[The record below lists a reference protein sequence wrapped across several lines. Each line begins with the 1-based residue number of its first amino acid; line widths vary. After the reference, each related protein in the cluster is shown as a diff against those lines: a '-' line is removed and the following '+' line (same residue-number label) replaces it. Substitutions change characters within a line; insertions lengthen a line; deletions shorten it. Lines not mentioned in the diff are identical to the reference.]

1 MATTKETKVD
11 STHIEAHAGFDKEW
25 KEQKWDVRSLSN
37 AANDISL
44 QEQQMGPWEAVQKNP
59 MAIMWCMIISTCVIM
74 EGYGT
79 LLIVLSRRR
88 DLTDRQTQT

>member
-11 STHIEAHAGFDKEW
+11 LTHVEAHTGFDKEW

-44 QEQQMGPWEAVQKNP
+44 QEQQMGPREAIQKNP
-59 MAIMWCMIISTCVIM
+59 MAIMWCLIISTCVIM
-74 EGYGT
+74 EGYGAFQT
-79 LLIVLSRRR
+79 ILLRRR
-88 DLTDRQTQT
+88 ELTEDQTRI